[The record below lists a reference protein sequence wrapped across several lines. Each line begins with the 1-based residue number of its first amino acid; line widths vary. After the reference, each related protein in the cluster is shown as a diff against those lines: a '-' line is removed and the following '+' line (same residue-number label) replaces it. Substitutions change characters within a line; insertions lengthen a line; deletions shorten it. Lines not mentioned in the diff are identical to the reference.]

1 MCIDAL
7 VGSFDSEG
15 NFVTPN
21 TTATNT
27 TAANAATTAV
37 NTTSIVAGVFPR
49 VAGSSVADLL
59 ALSASHLAALPVE
72 LASGGAGV
80 SLLEEVVEDVS
91 PVVVKPKRVRVA
103 VGSKANKKT
112 ATTAVTTSASTPA
125 AHTTRPVTATSTKS
139 KTTTTTVSATTTTTA
154 AAVAA
159 SSKVSS
165 DVYEEEEEEEDE
177 EDPVY
182 YQRDTVGDEY
192 DEEYF

>member
-49 VAGSSVADLL
+49 VAGSSLADLL

-80 SLLEEVVEDVS
+80 SLLEEVEDVA
-91 PVVVKPKRVRVA
+91 PIVVKPKRVRVA

-112 ATTAVTTSASTPA
+112 AITTAVTTSASTPA

>member
-1 MCIDAL
+1 ML
-7 VGSFDSEG
+7 
-15 NFVTPN
+15 
-21 TTATNT
+21 
-27 TAANAATTAV
+27 
-37 NTTSIVAGVFPR
+37 PR
-49 VAGSSVADLL
+49 GAGSSVADLL
-59 ALSASHLAALPVE
+59 ALSASHLASLPVE

-80 SLLEEVVEDVS
+80 SLLEEVVEDVL

-112 ATTAVTTSASTPA
+112 AITSASTTTVSTQAVP
-125 AHTTRPVTATSTKS
+125 TTRPVTSTSIKS
-139 KTTTTTVSATTTTTA
+139 KTTTTTTTASATTTTTA
-154 AAVAA
+154 TSVAAA
-159 SSKVSS
+159 SSKVSN